1 MVRLIVV
8 FFLLSLQFLQLS
20 AQEVRKVIQ
29 NPPTEFDAKPNND
42 SIPAAIL
49 YQSQFSSVVVVR
61 LKYQAD
67 ILKELKEAVKR
78 HGIKNG
84 VILSAIGSVTG
95 YHYHVI
101 HNTTFPTRNEF
112 IENKNAPADICSMN
126 GYIVDGRVHAHIT
139 FSNSEKAFGG
149 HLEEGTTVFTFA
161 IITIGVLR
169 DDVDLR
175 RIDDK
180 YYR

>member
-8 FFLLSLQFLQLS
+8 FFLLIFQLH
-20 AQEVRKVIQ
+20 AQEVRRVLQ
-29 NPPTEFDAKPNND
+29 NPPTEYDARPNND
-42 SIPAAIL
+42 SIPSAIL
-49 YQSQFSSVVVVR
+49 YQSEFSSIVVVR

-67 ILKELKEAVKR
+67 ILNELREAVKR

-112 IENKNAPADICSMN
+112 IENRNVPADICSMN